1 MKKNLSRLS
10 LTSAVSSG
18 MCFAV
23 RSRLPPNRL
32 SGPVIEVP
40 SKSTKPRQLVAM
52 VGLVVAIDILTINII
67 VTVTIIII
75 VTISIAIG
83 TTKEDVVL
91 SVSAAVLAVAASD
104 S

>member
-1 MKKNLSRLS
+1 
-10 LTSAVSSG
+10 

-23 RSRLPPNRL
+23 RARLPPNRL

-52 VGLVVAIDILTINII
+52 VGLVVAIHILTINII

-75 VTISIAIG
+75 IVTIRIAIG
-83 TTKEDVVL
+83 TTKEDVL

>member
-1 MKKNLSRLS
+1 
-10 LTSAVSSG
+10 
-18 MCFAV
+18 
-23 RSRLPPNRL
+23 
-32 SGPVIEVP
+32 
-40 SKSTKPRQLVAM
+40 M